1 MVQKGEIV
9 KLAET
14 IKTVLESSLPAG
26 FPEVQN
32 IVIGRRD
39 SSPEDFLLMIE
50 VMEAKLAK
58 QTMARN
64 EMTFAVKLILRTSVP
79 DPEQSFRVTA
89 DLSEAIFSTIYNNPT
104 LNNTVSGISPFAG
117 GMNLIE
123 LGVTNESTLMTRE
136 SEITFLV
143 NKTT

>member
-1 MVQKGEIV
+1 MVAQGEIV
-9 KLAET
+9 TVAEAL
-14 IKTVLESSLPAG
+14 KTVLEEAQPTG
-26 FPEVQN
+26 FQEVQN

-39 SSPEDFLLMIE
+39 SSPEDILLMIE
-50 VMEAKLAK
+50 IVEAKLNK

-64 EMTFAVKLILRTSVP
+64 EMTLAVKLILRTSVP
-79 DPEQSFRVTA
+79 DPEASFRLSA
-89 DLSEAIFSTIYNNPT
+89 NLSESIFSAIYNNPT

-123 LGVTNESTLMTRE
+123 LGVTNEATLMTRE

>member
-9 KLAET
+9 TVAEAV
-14 IKTVLESSLPAG
+14 KAVLETSLPTE

-50 VMEAKLAK
+50 ITEAKLNK

-79 DPEQSFRVTA
+79 DPEQSFRA
-89 DLSEAIFSTIYNNPT
+89 NANLAESIFSAIYNNPT

-123 LGVTNESTLMTRE
+123 LGVTNEATLMTRE

>member
-9 KLAET
+9 TVTEAL
-14 IKTVLESSLPAG
+14 KTVLETAQPAN

-50 VMEAKLAK
+50 IVEAKLNK

-89 DLSEAIFSTIYNNPT
+89 NLAEAVFSSIYNNPT

-123 LGVTNESTLMTRE
+123 LGVTSEATLMTRE